1 MTYQEVGQL
10 AIVLRIVNADV
21 YREIFENFVLP
32 NRDEWFAD
40 SSDFIFQDDSVSP
53 YREKKN
59 NHFLKRNGN
68 SLIKTMKWS
77 WSSPDLNTIENIR
90 NTLKQTVNN

>member
-32 NRDEWFAD
+32 SRDEWFAD
-40 SSDFIFQDDSVSP
+40 SSDFIFQDDNTFPHRS
-53 YREKKN
+53 KKRSI
-59 NHFLKRNGN
+59 F
-68 SLIKTMKWS
+68 
-77 WSSPDLNTIENIR
+77 
-90 NTLKQTVNN
+90 